1 MKNKD
6 TVVLA
11 APLALLEEVVLVKTQ
26 PPTPMTT
33 MCKKHGRVTFS
44 FRGCLHCMDRQT
56 LLSTKKRSGYQI
68 NAALLAMV
76 ILVVTIA
83 ILVLSI
89 TTTVHNGGSDLS
101 VEIGEIVGAIYLTS
115 LALSAF
121 INHQT
126 KKIVS
131 INNMINSR
139 GHSEWMI

>member
-1 MKNKD
+1 
-6 TVVLA
+6 
-11 APLALLEEVVLVKTQ
+11 
-26 PPTPMTT
+26 
-33 MCKKHGRVTFS
+33 
-44 FRGCLHCMDRQT
+44 MDRQT